1 MIASHHNTDR
11 KAIKATKATSVL
23 SKVLQYVR
31 HGWPSLVPEALKPFK
46 VQANE
51 LTVQG
56 NCVLWGTHVIMSEQQ
71 KDVLHELHQNDV
83 NHPEVSR
90 MKSIA

>member
-1 MIASHHNTDR
+1 MIASHHSTDSLR
-11 KAIKATKATSVL
+11 KATKATKATSVL

-56 NCVLWGTHVIMSEQQ
+56 NCVLWGIHVIISEQLQ
-71 KDVLHELHQNDV
+71 KDVLHEL
-83 NHPEVSR
+83 
-90 MKSIA
+90 